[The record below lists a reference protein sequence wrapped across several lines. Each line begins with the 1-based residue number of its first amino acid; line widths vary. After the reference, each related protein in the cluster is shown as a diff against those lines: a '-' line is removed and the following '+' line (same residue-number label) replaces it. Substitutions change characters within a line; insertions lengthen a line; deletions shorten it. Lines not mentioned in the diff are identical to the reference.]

1 LDDIIIPHMASI
13 RVVNVSKRFDSA
25 HTPSLRAMYRPAE
38 GSGAT
43 LGHSGSDDPP
53 PQGSVMALNGV
64 NLDVHDGES
73 MVILGSSGCGKS
85 TLLRVIAGLESYDGA
100 VYYGGQNMQDVP
112 PKDRGIGIVFQNYA
126 LYPQYESKGNL
137 AFFFKMHKRDEE
149 ISERVRQ
156 TSEIMGIGFNQLL
169 DRKPSTLSGGQKQRV
184 AIARA
189 ICRDPKLLLFDEP
202 LSNLDAQL
210 RSSTRI
216 EIRRLIN
223 RFRIT
228 TLYVT
233 HDQTEATIMGDRMAI
248 MDKGRV
254 VQVGAYRDIYD
265 APVNAFVAGFLG
277 LPPMNL
283 FAGVVER
290 GGVHT
295 LGTWLSTP
303 PRLSDFAVD
312 GQQVIVGIRPE
323 HMTVCVIETCAPTN
337 QTGAIVASFELA
349 ERLPS
354 ERIQL
359 LYATIAGERLVVR
372 APLDQDVPLSRPLA
386 LYVDPGAVHLFR
398 ADTGMRL

>member
-1 LDDIIIPHMASI
+1 MASI
-13 RVVNVSKRFDSA
+13 HVVNVSKRFDSPQNLSVRSRHRQA
-25 HTPSLRAMYRPAE
+25 EVSGMTPRDN
-38 GSGAT
+38 
-43 LGHSGSDDPP
+43 GSDNPP
-53 PQGSVMALNGV
+53 PVGSVMALDGV

-100 VYYGGQNMQDVP
+100 VYYGEQNMQDVP
-112 PKDRGIGIVFQNYA
+112 PKDRGIGIVFQNFA

-137 AFFFKMHKRDEE
+137 AFFFKMHKRDDE

-156 TSEIMGIGFNQLL
+156 TSEIMGIGFDQLL
-169 DRKPSTLSGGQKQRV
+169 DRRPNTLSGGQKQRV
-184 AIARA
+184 AIGRA

-248 MDKGRV
+248 MDRGRMM
-254 VQVGAYRDIYD
+254 QIGAYRDIY
-265 APVNAFVAGFLG
+265 AEPVNAFVAGFLG

-283 FAGVVER
+283 FAGVIEH
-290 GGVHT
+290 GGVRA
-295 LGTWLSTP
+295 LGAWLP
-303 PRLSDFAVD
+303 MPARLRDFAVD
-312 GQQVIVGIRPE
+312 GQRVTVGIRPE
-323 HMTVCVIETCAPTN
+323 HLAVTNDDVDTSGGQMNLAGMITV
-337 QTGAIVASFELA
+337 SFELA

-359 LYATIAGERLVVR
+359 LYATIGGERLIAR
-372 APLDQDVPLSRPLA
+372 TPIDQAFPLNRPVGLR
-386 LYVDPGAVHLFR
+386 VDPKDIHVFR
-398 ADTGMRL
+398 TDTGMRI

>member
-1 LDDIIIPHMASI
+1 MASI
-13 RVVNVSKRFDSA
+13 RVVNVSKRFDTSQ
-25 HTPSLRAMYRPAE
+25 TPSLRTIYRQAE
-38 GSGAT
+38 VSGAT
-43 LGHSGSDDPP
+43 PRENGSDEPP
-53 PQGSVMALNGV
+53 PQGNVMALHGA

-85 TLLRVIAGLESYDGA
+85 TLLRVIAGLESYEGE
-100 VYYGGQNMQDVP
+100 VYYGEQNMQDVP

-126 LYPQYESKGNL
+126 LYPQYASKGNL
-137 AFFFKMHKRDEE
+137 AFFFKMHKRDAE

-290 GGVHT
+290 DGIHT
-295 LGTWLSTP
+295 LGAWLPMP
-303 PRLSDFAVD
+303 PRLSNLVVD
-312 GQQVIVGIRPE
+312 GQQVTIGIRPE
-323 HMTVCVIETCAPTN
+323 HVAISVAETDAPAGHRH
-337 QTGAIVASFELA
+337 QTGAIAASFELA

-359 LYATIAGERLVVR
+359 LYATVAGERLVVR
-372 APLDQDVPLSRPLA
+372 APLDQDVPLNRPLA
-386 LYVDPGAVHLFR
+386 LQVDPNSVHVFR
-398 ADTGMRL
+398 ADTGLRI